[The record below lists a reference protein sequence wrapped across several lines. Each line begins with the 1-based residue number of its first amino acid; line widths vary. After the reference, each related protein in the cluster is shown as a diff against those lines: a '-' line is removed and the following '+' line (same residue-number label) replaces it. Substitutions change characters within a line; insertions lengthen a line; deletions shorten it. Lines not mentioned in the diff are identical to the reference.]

1 ADGVYVEADSVTRAG
16 DVISAAGDEQ
26 RALARFRNSTL
37 RAGRVSYDTN
47 LGLAAADDRVEFTD
61 PDGNV
66 VYASHL
72 ELDADLK
79 AGVAVDFAT
88 RFRNGA
94 SLMAATAVRRSESVN
109 ELNYA
114 LFTPCPICTADGRP
128 KQPSIAIQAEKVVQD
143 EELRAV
149 LYRNAVFRVG
159 GVPVFYL
166 PVFAHPDPTVER
178 ASGFLVPTPSYDEGR
193 GFSLEV
199 PYLQV
204 VSPSE
209 DWLISPQF
217 NTDVAPL

>member
-1 ADGVYVEADSVTRAG
+1 MQRARRVSVTAALRLRLLAGAAATAMVALPGAAEAQDASPAPNARPQADGLPADGVYVEAESVTRAG

-114 LFTPCPICTADGRP
+114 LF
-128 KQPSIAIQAEKVVQD
+128 
-143 EELRAV
+143 
-149 LYRNAVFRVG
+149 
-159 GVPVFYL
+159 
-166 PVFAHPDPTVER
+166 
-178 ASGFLVPTPSYDEGR
+178 
-193 GFSLEV
+193 
-199 PYLQV
+199 
-204 VSPSE
+204 
-209 DWLISPQF
+209 
-217 NTDVAPL
+217 